1 MNLLLGHD
9 KTVADWVGLRVGK
22 PFHAVDAAIGAV
34 DQSGRLVGGFVFTGF
49 NGSCIELSMA
59 GRASVVS
66 RGVWRA
72 VAAYVFDQLGCSR
85 LQIHTAADNREIRR
99 LAPRLGFTFEG
110 KSRNFYGHG
119 RDALQYSLTTG
130 DLPAFRKRWRL

>member
-9 KTVADWVGLRVGK
+9 QAVSEWVGSRVGK
-22 PFHAVDAAIGAV
+22 PFHSVDSTMGV
-34 DQSGRLVGGFVFTGF
+34 LDRQGTLTGGMVFTGF
-49 NGSCIELSMA
+49 NGTCIELSLA
-59 GRASVVS
+59 GKGDRSL
-66 RGVWRA
+66 WRA
-72 VAAYVFDQLGCSR
+72 ALDYVFDQLGCAR
-85 LQIHTAADNREIRR
+85 LQIHTAADNRAVRR

-130 DLPAFRKRWRL
+130 DLPEFRKRWRL

>member
-9 KTVADWVGLRVGK
+9 PAVAAWVGSKVGK
-22 PFHAVDAAIGAV
+22 PFHAPFTAIGAI
-34 DQSGRLVGGFVFTGF
+34 DAAGTLQGGFVFTGF
-49 NGSCIELSMA
+49 NGSSIDLSLA
-59 GRASVVS
+59 GHLSH
-66 RGVWRA
+66 RGLWRA
-72 VAAYVFDQLGCSR
+72 VLAYTFDQLGCSR
-85 LQIHTAADNREIRR
+85 LQVHTATDNRSVRK

>member
-9 KTVADWVGLRVGK
+9 KAIAEWVGERVGK
-22 PFHAVDAAIGAV
+22 PFHNPFTAIGTI
-34 DQSGRLVGGFVFTGF
+34 DDKGSLSGGMVFTGY
-49 NGSCIELSMA
+49 NGSSVELSLA
-59 GRASVVS
+59 GRGVAH
-66 RGVWRA
+66 RGIWRA
-72 VAAYVFDQLGCSR
+72 ALCYAFEQLGCAR
-85 LQIHTAADNREIRR
+85 LQVHTAADNRAVRK

-130 DLPAFRKRWRL
+130 DLPAFRMRWRL

>member
-9 KTVADWVGLRVGK
+9 ETVAAWVGQRIGK
-22 PFHAVDAAIGAV
+22 PFHAPFTAIGAI
-34 DQSGRLVGGFVFTGF
+34 DGRGALRGGFVLNGY
-49 NGSCIELSMA
+49 NGSTVELSLA
-59 GRASVVS
+59 GNVTS
-66 RGVWRA
+66 RGLWRA
-72 VAAYVFDQLGCSR
+72 LLAYVFGQLGCAR
-85 LQIHTAADNREIRR
+85 LQIHTAADNRAVRK

-130 DLPAFRKRWRL
+130 DLPAFRRRWRL